1 MAGEWLMYDV
11 CLPQKPEVLELVDA
25 TGLDTDQVVG
35 RLLMLWGWASL
46 NCEDGRAKISLRL
59 LSRVVGGD
67 EEFWLAVQ
75 AVGWLEIDAEAG
87 TVAIPGWDRRF
98 SNAAKSRALAAGRNE
113 RANAKKDTDTRS
125 ARTSTRAAR
134 TDTRSARDDNAPSA
148 SKRGERGKRTSSS
161 SSPPEDAD
169 GDQDGQP
176 EPEASWEALRAVW
189 RSGPGRAWQLPDA
202 PQEAEERL
210 QEPGWWPKARAAVL
224 ALPRCRYFEHP
235 VTLPQFLAA
244 GFVDK
249 VLGGQFDN
257 PKARRGGGG
266 GRPDE
271 RPPAQ
276 AWSGDDAARL
286 EATRRRLAEQ
296 LKAEVA

>member
-25 TGLDTDQVVG
+25 TGLETDRVVG
-35 RLLMLWGWASL
+35 RMLMLWGWASL

-67 EEFWLAVQ
+67 EGFWRAVE

-98 SNAAKSRALAAGRNE
+98 SNAAKSRALASSRAE
-113 RANAKKDTDTRS
+113 RQRARAPERTTPCAEAHDPVRS
-125 ARTSTRAAR
+125 
-134 TDTRSARDDNAPSA
+134 SAPKRR
-148 SKRGERGKRTSSS
+148 KRGERTSSS
-161 SSPPEDAD
+161 SSPPEAAP
-169 GDQDGQP
+169 GASEPEPQP
-176 EPEASWEALRAVW
+176 EPQEASWEALRAAW
-189 RSGPGRAWQLPDA
+189 RAGPGRAWKLPDA
-202 PQEAEERL
+202 PEEAGDRL
-210 QEPGWWPKARAAVL
+210 QEAGWWPKAQAAIGEL
-224 ALPRCRYFEHP
+224 RRCRYFEHP

-249 VLGGQFDN
+249 ILGGQFDN
-257 PKARRGGGG
+257 PKTRSGHGGGG
-266 GRPDE
+266 GRLDD

-276 AWSGDDAARL
+276 GWSGDDAARL
-286 EATRRRLAEQ
+286 EATKRKLVEQ
-296 LKAEVA
+296 LRAEVA